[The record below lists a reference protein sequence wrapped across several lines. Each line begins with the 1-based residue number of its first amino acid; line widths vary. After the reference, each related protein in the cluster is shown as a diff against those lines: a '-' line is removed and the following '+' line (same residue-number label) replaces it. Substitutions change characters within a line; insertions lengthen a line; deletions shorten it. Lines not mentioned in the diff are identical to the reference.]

1 MQLHANEARGRRDVV
16 PVPVLELAVFCFD
29 LVSCPRK
36 FFEEFC
42 FLELCLLFVKPA
54 LDRDVVRLAFCTVFI
69 ASLRLWAGVASFY
82 VEVVGHYLIIV
93 LVFFAGMRLSDC
105 HVACGADI
113 HGGIFVV
120 GEALLAFLFPGVRDD
135 GMEL

>member
-1 MQLHANEARGRRDVV
+1 M
-16 PVPVLELAVFCFD
+16 
-29 LVSCPRK
+29 
-36 FFEEFC
+36 
-42 FLELCLLFVKPA
+42 KPA